1 MTIFRYE
8 RMNQLLAIAHEV
20 LSSHQMI
27 YHQGVQYR
35 PEHIIQKKMVDQK
48 QNLNL
53 ILNKAVI
60 TVYH

>member
-1 MTIFRYE
+1 
-8 RMNQLLAIAHEV
+8 MNQLLAIAHEV